1 MKDFVFPNFNKSN
14 LNITSTIAQFL
25 GAKNDK
31 PIINELMVE
40 LKKNYKNIVFIC
52 FDGLGINPININLDK
67 DSILRRNIKMELTST
82 FPSTTTNATRS
93 LLSNLY
99 PLEHGWFGWSLYFEN
114 INKNVNIFLDTE
126 SSTDEKLIINDK
138 PIKIEEYY
146 FDNVNTD
153 YNINTI
159 FPKYVEV
166 KSEKNNHV
174 YETIDDFYNNLNT
187 ILNRCDK
194 QFIYAYLGEP
204 DTTMHKYGVSS
215 IEAKR
220 LINKINDDF
229 ETLYKKTHDTLFI
242 ITADHGQIDV
252 EGYIDFYHDEKL
264 MNMLK
269 IYPYLDARSI
279 AFKIKDGMN
288 IEFEKYF
295 KNKYSEDFILYKS
308 KDLVD
313 MGVFGPK
320 GDMGYLLG
328 DYIAIGTYTNKI
340 GLLTPISKQHKGHH
354 TSLTNEMVVP
364 LILLNN
370 YKEEWI

>member
-1 MKDFVFPNFNKSN
+1 MKDFIFPNFNKSN
-14 LNITSTIAQFL
+14 LNISSTIAQFL

-31 PIINELMVE
+31 PIINELMDE
-40 LKKNYKNIVFIC
+40 LKKNYKTIVFIC
-52 FDGLGINPININLDK
+52 YDGLGMNPININLDN

-138 PIKIEEYY
+138 PIKIEDYY

-215 IEAKR
+215 TEAKR

-229 ETLYKKTHDTLFI
+229 EILFKKTHDTLFI

-252 EGYIDFYHDEKL
+252 EGYIDFYHDDKL
-264 MNMLK
+264 MDMLK
-269 IYPYLDARSI
+269 IYPYLDARAI

-288 IEFEKYF
+288 IEFEEYF
-295 KNKYSEDFILYKS
+295 KNKYSDDFILYKS
-308 KDLVD
+308 KDLIG

-340 GLLTPISKQHKGHH
+340 GLLTPISKHHKGHH
-354 TSLTNEMVVP
+354 TSLTDEMLVP

-370 YKEEWI
+370 